1 MKMTN
6 LRMMFVLC
14 LFVPGG
20 LACLTVRPDF
30 DLVGEIPD
38 RSIVDEERLQ
48 RFELSNGLR
57 VLLLEDHRFP
67 KLSLGVSTRRGGA
80 TEALSQAG
88 VSSLMAEVMER
99 GAGER
104 DALAL
109 AEAVDSLGASLG
121 VMPGWDSITVYISG
135 LSRDETELLAILRD
149 VVRAPRFEEDEIQRA
164 RSEQLAGLGRE
175 RDDPSALVRRHF
187 TEMMFPDHRYGV
199 PMIGSVDSV
208 SKLDGD
214 HLRACYDRV
223 FNARSAVISVSG
235 DFDATQLRQDLEA
248 AFGDWRE
255 GQVAPAVEAPPAIFP
270 EQQRI
275 VVVDRP
281 ELVQSRIMLGHEG
294 MSRSD
299 ERRVVNGIMN
309 GILGGNGFSSRL
321 MMKIRSDE
329 GLTYGVYSGV
339 AMRRRPGAFQ
349 VSTFTRVPETRRVV
363 DLILQGI
370 RGMQEAPPDEE
381 VVGKAKSYDIGRFS
395 LGLETTGAVL
405 SSLVDIEIQDLPENS
420 LDTYRQR
427 VRALSAED
435 VAAEARR
442 FLHPDRMGIVVV
454 GPASELLPQLES
466 LGNVEVIAP

>member
-6 LRMMFVLC
+6 FRMLFVLC
-14 LFVPGG
+14 LLVPGW
-20 LACLTVRPDF
+20 LACLSMRPDF

-38 RSIVDEERLQ
+38 RPIVDEERLQ
-48 RFELSNGLR
+48 RFELSNGLN

-67 KLSLGVSTRRGGA
+67 KISMGVSTRRGGA
-80 TEALSQAG
+80 TEALSEAG
-88 VSSLMAEVMER
+88 VSSLMTEVMER
-99 GAGER
+99 GAGKR

-109 AEAVDSLGASLG
+109 AEAVDGLGASLG

-135 LSRDETELLAILRD
+135 LSRDESELLAILRD
-149 VVRAPRFEEDEIQRA
+149 VVRAPRFEEDEIERA
-164 RSEQLAGLGRE
+164 RREQLAVIGRSK
-175 RDDPSALVRRHF
+175 DDPASLVRQHF
-187 TEMMFPDHRYGV
+187 TETMFPGHRYGV
-199 PMIGSVDSV
+199 PMIGSADSV
-208 SKLDGD
+208 PTLDQQK
-214 HLRACYDRV
+214 LRACYDRV
-223 FNARSAVISVSG
+223 FNARSAILFVSG
-235 DFDATQLRQDLEA
+235 DFDAAQLRQDLEA

-270 EQQRI
+270 EAQHI

-294 MSRSD
+294 MSRSND
-299 ERRVVNGIMN
+299 LRVVNGIMN

-321 MMKIRSDE
+321 MRKIRSDE

-339 AMRRRPGAFQ
+339 AMRRQPGAFQ

-363 DLILQGI
+363 DLILEEI
-370 RGMQEAPPDEE
+370 RGMQDSPPDEE
-381 VVGKAKSYDIGRFS
+381 MVGKAKSYDIGRFS

-405 SSLVDIEIQDLPENS
+405 SSLVDLEIHDLPENS

-427 VRALSAED
+427 VRVLSAAD
-435 VAAEARR
+435 VAEEARR

-454 GPASELLPQLES
+454 GPASELVPQLES
-466 LGNVEVIAP
+466 LGSVEVITP